1 MSVSL
6 KWNIM
11 KIWAVFLLYVPCS
24 SPFAILSLK
33 TVVEY
38 ATSDNGAVIESI
50 AGSLMAS
57 KLERD
62 LQLDIYLVTRFGYCF
77 GTDAV
82 GLTFRCA
89 YADLY
94 DNCSF
99 TSFVFSDICTHTQF
113 D

>member
-50 AGSLMAS
+50 AGIFTTTVALRALYSL
-57 KLERD
+57 
-62 LQLDIYLVTRFGYCF
+62 IYAHIHNLIEA
-77 GTDAV
+77 AV
-82 GLTFRCA
+82 GLT
-89 YADLY
+89 YV
-94 DNCSF
+94 
-99 TSFVFSDICTHTQF
+99 T
-113 D
+113 